1 MTGTSGDDGL
11 EFLREDQRE
20 SGLTIA
26 EYERKFGVILGA
38 GDRAMGMAGEIRRHE
53 TFLHE
58 SVDRLGAE
66 PHCRL
71 CAPHERPDEEVASP
85 RRRDWED

>member
-1 MTGTSGDDGL
+1 MSEPKDDGL
-11 EFLREDQRE
+11 EFLREDQRQ

-26 EYERKFGVILGA
+26 EYERRFGVILGE

-53 TFLHE
+53 TFLND
-58 SVDRLGAE
+58 SADRLGAE

-71 CAPHERPDEEVASP
+71 CAPHERPDEEDAPSM
-85 RRRDWED
+85 RRSWED